1 MHTSDFRRFL
11 RIYAVS
17 CIVTFCSWWL
27 YAFIAFKLVERCLAL
42 GERCF
47 EQILL
52 GLPYMSVV
60 SAVAALVPAYLI
72 FIASKAVKNARSKKD
87 K

>member
-1 MHTSDFRRFL
+1 MHTSDSRRFL
-11 RIYAVS
+11 RIYTVS
-17 CIVTFCSWWL
+17 CIVIFVSWWL
-27 YAFIAFKLVERCLAL
+27 YAFFALKLVERCLAL

-52 GLPYMSVV
+52 GLPYTAVV
-60 SAVAALVPAYLI
+60 SALAAVAPAYLI
-72 FIASKAVKNARSKKD
+72 FIISKAVKNARSKKD